1 VCQHGARPVT
11 VMPRSGRRRPVGT
24 RQPVPV
30 DEPVDG
36 GEPTLSRRHSV
47 GAASAR
53 SLLLTILGEFALP
66 SSDPAWTAV
75 LVQVMSGLG
84 IEEKAARQAMART
97 AADGMIAPIKHGRQV
112 QWGLTNPGRRLLTDG
127 AERIYSFAAEGPG
140 WDGRWLI
147 LTVTVPET
155 QRQLRRQL
163 RTRLSWA
170 GFGNPAPSLWVTT
183 DTAREAEAKQ
193 ILNELG
199 LETAAYSFTGPF
211 GSIGSARKLV
221 DQAWN
226 LDAVAE
232 RYQQFIVEFAGLRPK
247 PGEETMLTQIRLVHE
262 WRRFPFLDPQLPVEL
277 LPPNW
282 IGRRAASVFG
292 ELHARWNKPAQQ
304 HWRQMVAG
312 PR

>member
-1 VCQHGARPVT
+1 
-11 VMPRSGRRRPVGT
+11 MPPSVRRRS
-24 RQPVPV
+24 VPTKPPALI
-30 DEPVDG
+30 DEPIDT

-53 SLLLTILGEFALP
+53 SLLLTILGEYVLP
-66 SSDPAWTAV
+66 STQPAWTAL
-75 LVQVMSGLG
+75 LVQVMAGLG
-84 IEEKAARQAMART
+84 IEEKAARQALART
-97 AADGMIAPIKHGRQV
+97 AADGLIAPIKHGRQV
-112 QWGLTNPGRRLLTDG
+112 QWELTAHGRRLLTDG
-127 AERIYSFAAEGPG
+127 ADRIYSFAAEGPG

-170 GFGNPAPSLWVTT
+170 GFGSPAPSLWVTT

-193 ILNELG
+193 ILNEFG
-199 LETAAYSFTGPF
+199 LDSAAYSFTGPF

-226 LDAVAE
+226 LAAVAQ
-232 RYQQFIVEFAGLRPK
+232 RYQQFIVEFAGLRPNA
-247 PGEETMLTQIRLVHE
+247 GRETMLTQIRLVHE
-262 WRRFPFLDPQLPVEL
+262 WRRFPFLDPQLPAEL

-282 IGRRAASVFG
+282 IGRRAASLFA
-292 ELHARWNKPAQQ
+292 EQHARWNKQAQQ
-304 HWRQMVAG
+304 HWRQIVAG